1 MSCETRRHFSRS
13 FVLERCRIQPQ
24 TDERD
29 WKWSQH
35 LSCTYEL
42 CEVFC
47 VFPST
52 HPVNYNWSNYNF
64 REINS
69 LIFQLE
75 WVPARCRVFHSHE
88 SIESCLECCK
98 NKDAKKVQTLW
109 HLKLQKNSSKR
120 LFIMIVR
127 RARTLGLMMYISV
140 NRKSFDML
148 ASCQA
153 MSTRLCSLIL
163 IPKSSQ
169 FLNIFLSYMT
179 TSWLDAHEFCF
190 RRWLLTTNNSSSSI
204 VQKTKTSL
212 AMWKLRRQE
221 NVDDYKQISH

>member
-153 MSTRLCSLIL
+153 MSTRLFSLIL

-169 FLNIFLSYMT
+169 FIEYFPLLYDNILTWRAWVLFPPLTVDHQQLVIVDRAKNEDQPCYVK
-179 TSWLDAHEFCF
+179 AKKAGEC
-190 RRWLLTTNNSSSSI
+190 RRL
-204 VQKTKTSL
+204 
-212 AMWKLRRQE
+212 
-221 NVDDYKQISH
+221 

>member
-1 MSCETRRHFSRS
+1 MCHVRRADTFLALLCWKGVEFSRKPTKETENDRS
-13 FVLERCRIQPQ
+13 
-24 TDERD
+24 
-29 WKWSQH
+29 
-35 LSCTYEL
+35 TYRARTN
-42 CEVFC
+42 CVKFSVFSL
-47 VFPST
+47 PPT

-98 NKDAKKVQTLW
+98 NENAKKVQTLW

-153 MSTRLCSLIL
+153 MSTRLFSLIL

-169 FLNIFLSYMT
+169 FIEYFPLLYDNILTWRAWVLFPPLTVDHQQLVIVDRAKNEDQPCYVK
-179 TSWLDAHEFCF
+179 AKKAGEC
-190 RRWLLTTNNSSSSI
+190 RRL
-204 VQKTKTSL
+204 
-212 AMWKLRRQE
+212 
-221 NVDDYKQISH
+221 